1 MGIYISLELQ
11 GSKYRSEVQNYE
23 KVFLIFQLESKKKT
37 LAQKQTFSIQ
47 EILKLSNVFHRFQ
60 INLTYETS

>member
-11 GSKYRSEVQNYE
+11 GSKYRPEVQNYE
-23 KVFLIFQLESKKKT
+23 KGFLIFPLESNKKT
-37 LAQKQTFSIQ
+37 LAQKQTFCIQ

-60 INLTYETS
+60 INLTYEAS

>member
-11 GSKYRSEVQNYE
+11 GSKYRPEVHYYE
-23 KVFLIFQLESKKKT
+23 KGFLIFQLENNKKT
-37 LAQKQTFSIQ
+37 LAQKQTFCIQ

-60 INLTYETS
+60 INLTYEAS

>member
-11 GSKYRSEVQNYE
+11 GSKYRPEVQNYE
-23 KVFLIFQLESKKKT
+23 KGFLIFQPESKKKT

-60 INLTYETS
+60 INLTYEAS

>member
-11 GSKYRSEVQNYE
+11 GSKYRPEVQNYE
-23 KVFLIFQLESKKKT
+23 KDFLIFQLESKKKT

-47 EILKLSNVFHRFQ
+47 ETLKLSNVFHRFQ
-60 INLTYETS
+60 VNLTYETS